1 MSARTV
7 RHESV
12 QGQWEMVRAAPHPSL
27 RPVRPRVHRLVRTLR
42 RADLPSRGSDRG
54 RPDRSSASAPR
65 CGCSMRRT
73 RRDGPTSAA
82 SRPAPT
88 TRTCWSA
95 RTAPPAAWKS
105 PCRSSAPGCSSAVR
119 CAALKNRAVE
129 LEDVLGGDARRL
141 TMELYDAPTWEARF
155 TILDRVLAS
164 RILTAKPPSA
174 AVTWVWRRLVQTGG
188 RVSIGALVDEV
199 GFSQRHL
206 IEQFREQIGLSPKT
220 LARVLRFGR
229 AIRIIK
235 TRRRRAPRRDRPG
248 LRLLRPG
255 ALLARLPR
263 LRRRHAHRAGAK
275 PASRR
280 RRVPGRQVRFVQ
292 DAPRAPRVR

>member
-1 MSARTV
+1 MSARAV

-27 RPVRPRVHRLVRTLR
+27 RPYVRQYIGWFEHFAVPICRREVPTEDVPVIIGFGAKVRLFD
-42 RADLPSRGSDRG
+42 AQDPSRWTDFGSFTTGAYDSHVLVGSSGPSGGLEITMSILGARLFLG
-54 RPDRSSASAPR
+54 RPLR
-65 CGCSMRRT
+65 
-73 RRDGPTSAA
+73 
-82 SRPAPT
+82 
-88 TRTCWSA
+88 
-95 RTAPPAAWKS
+95 
-105 PCRSSAPGCSSAVR
+105 
-119 CAALKNRAVE
+119 ALKNRAVE

-155 TILDRVLAS
+155 TILDRELAS

-174 AVTWVWRRLVQTGG
+174 AVTWVWRRLVETGG
-188 RVSIGALVDEV
+188 RVTIGALVDEV

-235 TRRRRAPRRDRPG
+235 TG
-248 LRLLRPG
+248 G
-255 ALLARLPR
+255 GARLAEIAQDCGYYDQ
-263 LRRRHAHRAGAK
+263 AHFSRDFRAFAGVT
-275 PASRR
+275 PTEL
-280 RRVPGRQVRFVQ
+280 VRSQLPDGGGFLA
-292 DAPRAPRVR
+292 DT